1 MYFCTSQRHILAD
14 SRGVTLGADQRE
26 LGKERV
32 SERQRERGG
41 KRQRH
46 IIGERRGVTLGADQR
61 ELGKDREKERVRE
74 RQREREN

>member
-1 MYFCTSQRHILAD
+1 MIGER
-14 SRGVTLGADQRE
+14 RGVTLGADQRE

-46 IIGERRGVTLGADQR
+46 IIGKRRGVTLGADRR
-61 ELGKDREKERVRE
+61 ELGKERVSERERERERVRE
-74 RQREREN
+74 RERDIGTF